1 MKFPFKKLGKS
12 LKLNKMK
19 YNLDPILYNR
29 AILYFISFLAVVDIV
44 YFISTNDFY
53 SLLTFVLIGILTT
66 FFSKNMIVILVVSL
80 SITHVVKYGNAA
92 YVSEGFT
99 EGMEESKEGMEES
112 KEGMEESKDGMKED
126 ESTKTPTSNND
137 HTKDSKDAKTTT
149 SKSGSSKPPKSSTS
163 VSTTST
169 DKEYE
174 DLKKEQKNFENIG
187 KDIMENVKKIEP
199 LLDKA
204 EAFINKYE
212 GYKERITS
220 KK

>member
-1 MKFPFKKLGKS
+1 MKFPFNKLSKS

-29 AILYFISFLAVVDIV
+29 AILYFISFLAVVDIL

-53 SLLTFVLIGILTT
+53 SLLTFILIGILTT

-92 YVSEGFT
+92 YVSEGFK
-99 EGMEESKEGMEES
+99 EGPDESNDGTKDSKEEE
-112 KEGMEESKDGMKED
+112 DG
-126 ESTKTPTSNND
+126 STKTPTSNND
-137 HTKDSKDAKTTT
+137 DNKDSKDAKTST
-149 SKSGSSKPPKSSTS
+149 SKSESSKPPKPSA
-163 VSTTST
+163 STTST

-212 GYKERITS
+212 GYKERMIS
-220 KK
+220 KKY

>member
-92 YVSEGFT
+92 YVSEGFK
-99 EGMEESKEGMEES
+99 EGTDESNDETDESKEE
-112 KEGMEESKDGMKED
+112 ED

-163 VSTTST
+163 ASTTST

-212 GYKERITS
+212 GYKERMIS
-220 KK
+220 KKY